1 VADFT
6 EKLNKLTGILSKDAV
21 KDNKDFVSRY
31 NVDNA
36 IPKAVVF
43 PANTKQVAEIVKYAN
58 QEDLAI
64 VPCGSGSKMAMGNPP
79 KRLDIVVCTS
89 RMNHMTDMDV
99 ANLTI
104 TVEAGVKFRDIQA
117 RLTTEE
123 DRCYLPLDGPED
135 EGDEVICSDRTHKG
149 CFLPIDPLFSDRA
162 TIGGVLAGNSSG
174 PRRLL
179 YGLPRDIVLG
189 VRFVAPNGEIV
200 GAGGKTVKNVSGY
213 DISKL
218 IIGSA
223 GTLGILCEMTMRLL
237 PLPERMETLLVSFDS
252 MSNANA
258 FADRIF
264 ESSLL
269 PAAVEILN
277 RTAFASL
284 QQNRIPGFKTGICVV
299 AVALEAFEEA
309 FKRMHAEM
317 LDMTDGLEAN
327 GSASLPEEEHRFFW
341 LAVSGLESSLAE
353 RFSDLITFQLN
364 YPISERNSIMD
375 LSVNTLSAGNIDH
388 TILSHAGNGI
398 SLIGLL
404 MDRDDTKATNR
415 AVQTVETLSKQC
427 REAGGN
433 LLVRSAPT
441 ALKNEL
447 PMWGVA
453 GSDFILMKRVKE
465 QIDPSGIMSPGRFV
479 GGL

>member
-1 VADFT
+1 MT
-6 EKLNKLTGILSKDAV
+6 LTAILGKDSVKGDIDVTSKYA
-21 KDNKDFVSRY
+21 
-31 NVDNA
+31 VDNA

-43 PANTKQVAEIVKYAN
+43 PVNTKQIAEVVKYAN

-64 VPCGSGSKMAMGNPP
+64 VPWGSGSKMAMGNPP

-89 RMNHMTDMDV
+89 RMNHITDMDM

-104 TVEAGVKFRDIQA
+104 TVEAGVKFSDIQES
-117 RLTTEE
+117 LKTQE
-123 DRCYLPLDGPED
+123 DRCYLPLEGPEA

-162 TIGGVLAGNSSG
+162 TIGGVLACNSSG

-189 VRFVAPNGEIV
+189 VRFVTPSGEIV

-218 IIGSA
+218 MIGSA
-223 GTLGILCEMTMRLL
+223 GTLGVLCEMTMRLL

-252 MSNANA
+252 LSDANA

-277 RTAFASL
+277 RTAFAGL
-284 QQNRIPGFKTGICVV
+284 QIDRIAGFKAGAYVV

-309 FKRMHAEM
+309 VKRMHAEIP
-317 LDMTDGLEAN
+317 DMTHRLEAD
-327 GSASLPEEEHRFFW
+327 GSASLPEEEHRLFW
-341 LAVSGLESSLAE
+341 HAVSCLETSLAN
-353 RFSDLITFQLN
+353 RFSNLITVQLN
-364 YPISERNSIMD
+364 YPISERDSIMK
-375 LSVNTLSAGNIDH
+375 LSVNQLSAGNIDH
-388 TILSHAGNGI
+388 TILSHAGSGI
-398 SLIGLL
+398 CLIGLL
-404 MDRDDTKATNR
+404 TDRSDTVSMSR
-415 AVQTVETLSKQC
+415 AVQAIETLLKRC
-427 REAGGN
+427 LETGGN
-433 LLVRSAPT
+433 LLVKRAPT
-441 ALKNEL
+441 AMKGEL

-453 GSDFILMKRVKE
+453 GSDFPLMKRVKE
-465 QIDPSGIMSPGRFV
+465 QIDPSGIMNPGRFV